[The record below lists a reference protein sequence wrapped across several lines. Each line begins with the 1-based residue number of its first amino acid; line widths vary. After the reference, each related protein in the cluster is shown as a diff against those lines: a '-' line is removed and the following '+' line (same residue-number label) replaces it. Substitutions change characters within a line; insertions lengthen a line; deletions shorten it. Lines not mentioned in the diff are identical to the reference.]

1 MRNRRILSIDLGSA
15 YTKIAVRPD
24 WNAEANLLHDLP
36 LATPDVDFCIPSVV
50 ARIERG
56 GAATWSIGARA
67 AAEVPGDG
75 VTLYRY
81 WKARLFSPEPGTEAA
96 RDEMGSS
103 FAADGRDDAEQ
114 VAVHF
119 FRELR
124 ESLERSP
131 FADAL
136 HECTVRVCVPKME
149 ASEDADAL
157 LAGILG
163 RSGWRPARGR
173 TTVYEPESNACGVF
187 TRGRNATWF
196 PPRVSFTP
204 SEGRSLQLRDMLEP
218 EGLLEAFRRVAGSF
232 GVLVIDIG
240 GFTTDF
246 GYVEFDT
253 SFSSASWQRP
263 TIVQQ
268 SYELGIRELDHA
280 IFHILGDEARQ
291 VVQHLSSGEWDEVK
305 SRLYHGETV
314 TLEAP
319 GGGRV
324 TIGGDGDLERMAGVV
339 REFAAR
345 VIRVRDRFCQS
356 HVRGPINA
364 QTLTGGGAMISSI
377 RQAISRELG
386 SDERTHV
393 HDLLDEAEPERT
405 LTLRGSRFD
414 GNDVEARARRNL
426 ELVRGASA
434 IGGCSVFFE

>member
-1 MRNRRILSIDLGSA
+1 MKNRRVLSIDLGSA

-24 WNAEANLLHDLP
+24 WNAEAGLLHELP
-36 LATPDVDFCIPSVV
+36 LATPEVDFCIPSVV

-56 GAATWSIGARA
+56 GATTWTIGAPA
-67 AAEVPGDG
+67 AAEVPGPG
-75 VTLYRY
+75 VTIYRY
-81 WKARLFSPEPGTEAA
+81 WKARLFSPDPGTESA
-96 RDEMGSS
+96 RDEMGLS
-103 FAADGRDDAEQ
+103 FEAGRADDYPQ
-114 VAVHF
+114 VATHF

-124 ESLERSP
+124 ETLEHSP
-131 FADAL
+131 FAGAL
-136 HECTVRVCVPKME
+136 HESAVRVCVPKME
-149 ASEDADAL
+149 ASGDADGL
-157 LAGILG
+157 LAEILA

-204 SEGRSLQLRDMLEP
+204 SEGRSLQLREMLEP
-218 EGLLEAFRRVAGSF
+218 EGLLAAFRRVAGSF

-253 SFSSASWQRP
+253 GFSSAGWQRP

-280 IFHILGDEARQ
+280 IFHVLDEEARE
-291 VVQHLSSGEWDEVK
+291 VVQQLSSGEWDEVK
-305 SRLYHGETV
+305 SRLYHGEAV
-314 TLEAP
+314 VLERP
-319 GGGRV
+319 DGRHV
-324 TIGGDGDLERMAGVV
+324 TIGRDDDFERIGGVIQD
-339 REFAAR
+339 FAAR
-345 VIRVRDRFCQS
+345 VIQVRDRFREAYI
-356 HVRGPINA
+356 RGPVNA

-377 RQAISRELG
+377 RQAISRELA
-386 SDERTHV
+386 SDARAQV

-405 LTLRGSRFD
+405 LTLRGNRFD
-414 GNDVEARARRNL
+414 GSDVEARARRNL

>member
-1 MRNRRILSIDLGSA
+1 MKNRRILAIDLGSA
-15 YTKIAVRPD
+15 YTKIAVRQD
-24 WNAEANLLHDLP
+24 WNAQGNLFHDLP
-36 LATPDVDFCIPSVV
+36 LAAPDVDFCIPSVV
-50 ARIERG
+50 ARTERG
-56 GAATWSIGARA
+56 GGTTWMIGSPA

-75 VTLYRY
+75 VTIYRY
-81 WKARLFSPEPGTEAA
+81 WKARLFSPEPGAEAA

-103 FAADGRDDAEQ
+103 FDADASTDYRE

-124 ESLERSP
+124 ESLERSR

-136 HECTVRVCVPKME
+136 RECTVRVCVPRME
-149 ASEDADAL
+149 MREDADGL
-157 LAGILG
+157 LADVLN

-173 TTVYEPESNACGVF
+173 TTVFEPESNACGVF

-204 SEGRSLQLRDMLEP
+204 SEGRSLQLREMLEP
-218 EGLLEAFRRVAGSF
+218 EGLLQAFRRISGSF

-263 TIVQQ
+263 NIVQQ

-280 IFHILGDEARQ
+280 IFHTLSEDARQ
-291 VVQHLSSGEWDEVK
+291 AVQHLSSGEWDEVK
-305 SRLYHGETV
+305 TRLYHGETV
-314 TLEAP
+314 VLEDAS
-319 GGGRV
+319 GRPV
-324 TIGGDGDLERMAGVV
+324 TIGGEKDFERTAAVIQA
-339 REFAAR
+339 FAAR
-345 VIRVRDRFCQS
+345 VIEVRDRFCRT

-364 QTLTGGGAMISSI
+364 QTLTGGGAMIPSI
-377 RQAISRELG
+377 RLAISRELA
-386 SDERTHV
+386 SDAAMHV
-393 HDLLDEAEPERT
+393 HDLLDETEPERT
-405 LTLRGSRFD
+405 LTARENHFD
-414 GNDVEARARRNL
+414 SSDLEARARRNL